1 MINQIRNS
9 RLSKIIAS
17 YLAIQMIVSIVQ
29 PNNIYALTGGPSQPE
44 FNSFTPIGTSDMVNL
59 STGDFNY
66 NIPIMD
72 VGGYP
77 LNLSYESG
85 VTMDQEASWVGLGW
99 NLNVGQINRQVRG
112 IPDDFKGD
120 ELKYEDYIKPNKTTG
135 LTFNINPQFV
145 GLGDM
150 GLGVSAGMTFQH
162 NNYNGISFVP
172 SYGISFEIT
181 KNISVGANL
190 TSSAENGASVNP
202 YISLSEKVA
211 SGNKD
216 FKYGMSASFG
226 VGYNSRQGLTSFNM
240 SSGYGVFRDVGTAQE
255 PSYKSVYSQNGHGSI
270 SFINNTFTPSKRV
283 AYKNSNISFAFSLGP
298 DIWGIDAEFGVSGFG
313 SVQKLKNEDP
323 VLVKSYGYNNTHLS
337 SSDDVLDFN
346 REKEDLIS
354 KNTLVLPV
362 TNYTYD
368 IYAINGQGTGGM
380 FRPYRGQVGY
390 VYSSF
395 VQDESNSDSFGG
407 EIEGGAGWHVGV
419 DFTNIDAESSTGKWE
434 TPVTTYFDE
443 NNNES
448 NEIDYERV
456 YYKTVGEYT
465 VDNEF
470 TIFKN
475 SLGGNNAIRIG
486 IGGQGN
492 SPGKYA
498 VNKFEKKPYSPGDDI
513 NFNQKIKRN
522 HRELRNKAIIPVTM
536 EEAGRDGLIN
546 EQQTSSLAKPHHIVA
561 YKTLNPDGSTYIY
574 GESVYNTKKV
584 ESTFA
589 TDKAPDI
596 AIKGTVGYT
605 SNDEGKENGNGIDH
619 YFNRITTPPYA
630 HTYLLTSVLSA
641 DYEDL
646 EGNGPSDDDLGSY
659 TKFNYK
665 MTDGNY
671 HWSIPYTSGKASYNQ
686 GLNSNSQD
694 QKASL
699 VYGEKELKYIKT
711 IETKTHIAYFRL
723 SARQDGKESGG
734 GASSMQQ
741 IDKIFLFSKPE
752 YKDLTDNGNIDP
764 DLISI
769 SDLAKVA
776 IKVAHFRYVYTLCP
790 GIPNGNAKLTLET
803 LYFTY
808 RDSFMGKY
816 TPYTFSYGLDID
828 GDGVSDNNYPYSLK
842 AYDIWGNYK
851 PNEATTYD
859 VFANGSPTPL
869 SPQEFPFV
877 QQDDKE
883 LQDLYASAWS
893 LSSIHLPSGGKIDVE
908 YETDDYQYVQDRKVM
923 QMFKVVGATESI
935 PNQSN
940 YLNKLLYQNGNN
952 GGDAKYL
959 IVELPEA
966 PNTTLT
972 GAEFQE
978 KYLGDQFNKPIYF
991 RFMLNMSKDTGK
1003 STFNNDSNDFEYVTG
1018 YFLIDSSIP
1027 DTFTDGA
1034 SVYGI
1039 IPMQFTDLEGGVN
1052 GGKQINPIS
1061 KAGLYFGRKYLHRK
1075 VYGLP
1080 LYSDGTSVK
1089 DVITQLKS
1097 DIGALSEIISGPNAK
1112 LRNQNLIAR
1121 RFIPEKS
1128 WIRLLEPTGRKMG
1141 GGVRVKRVVM
1151 DDQWEKMLSS
1161 TNPEYNQTY
1170 GQEYSYTLENGTSSG
1185 VATYEPNM
1193 SKENP
1198 FVEPF
1203 YNSNIDNL
1211 VAPRELNYVEK
1222 PFGESFFPSPVVTYS
1237 KVEVKNLPRSKNENG
1252 ETLIVKKH
1260 ATGKVVN
1267 EFYTSKD
1274 FPTIVD
1280 YTSLNGPDNY
1290 YSNDD
1295 DIIGQTLGSLLGL
1308 NVEVTTEL
1316 TLSQG
1321 FSIQTNDMNGKQKK
1335 QSVFNEYGQFISGVE
1350 YKYRTNEI
1358 DGTLD
1363 NKVPTIKE
1371 NGVVESEEEVGMH
1384 YEVIND
1390 FQENRAYSK
1399 TLGAQGNVAA
1409 LPFGPFVVVV
1419 PMIVP
1424 QSAEHT
1430 NTFHGVTTTKVIH
1443 RTGIMTEKIAYD
1455 VGSSVSTKNIA
1466 WDSSTG
1472 EVLLTETVNEY
1483 NDHYFNFTYPAHW
1496 YYKGM
1501 GMASQNIGIEGTLSK
1516 IENQHTINVSGASLS
1531 DIFTLG
1537 DEIETSIGHLWVAK
1551 IENNNLIL
1559 IDRDGILINDSCDPL
1574 DIEFKIVRSGY
1585 RNQQTA
1591 SMASVTS
1598 MINPI
1603 NINSNTAFNNITED
1617 SYFYFNGQGVDHNII
1632 NASAVEYG
1640 EAWPQ
1645 QWENGLPGFP
1655 NALISKFDEIDYEDE
1670 EAIAPYEYGFN
1681 PYLFNVRGE
1690 WRAKKSYAYLTGRN
1704 NNESN
1709 TTPLR
1714 HEGYFNKFKP
1724 LYRINNTTLK
1734 WYVDNSQ
1741 NIDNHWTF
1749 ASQVSQYSPYGAEL
1763 ENKDALG
1770 RYSAAQ
1776 YGYNYT
1782 LPTAVASNS
1791 EYRQMGFDSFE
1802 DYDYAEENSN
1812 SSEPYNSHFSY
1823 FDVAYADGGI
1833 NGGNIK
1839 RTAITSHTGKYSIAV
1854 SPNTSA
1860 SLYKS
1865 LSECELTII
1874 PAEEDCGPDPDPIP
1888 CSFADTK
1895 GLECELEYQLPLG
1908 NVEITDIEVIG
1919 ECSEPPGTEY
1929 NVQHDFSDTTHIL
1942 SLTTILGSACDQNPY
1957 LSILGTIIVKYKV
1970 DGQTCTL
1977 TITIHRHFECD

>member
-1 MINQIRNS
+1 MIQKIRNS
-9 RLSKIIAS
+9 RISKVIAS

-29 PNNIYALTGGPSQPE
+29 PDNIYALTGGPSQPE

-77 LNLSYESG
+77 LNLAYDSG

-99 NLNVGQINRQVRG
+99 NLNVGQINRQARG

-120 ELKYEDYIKPNKTTG
+120 ELKYEDYIKENKTTG

-181 KNISVGANL
+181 EGISVGANL
-190 TSSAENGASVNP
+190 TSSAENGATANP
-202 YISLSEKVA
+202 YISLSKKTKGAV
-211 SGNKD
+211 SSVVNGLSSNL
-216 FKYGMSASFG
+216 GI
-226 VGYNSRQGLTSFNM
+226 GYNSRQGLTSFNM
-240 SSGYGVFRDVGTAQE
+240 STNVGISGYKGLLANAMGIG
-255 PSYKSVYSQNGHGSI
+255 NGNGSI

-298 DIWGIDAEFGVSGFG
+298 DIWGIDAEIGVTGFG
-313 SVQKLKNEDP
+313 SVQKLKNNNS
-323 VLVKSYGYNNTHLS
+323 VFVKSYGYNNTHFS

-368 IYAINGQGTGGM
+368 IYSINGQGTGGM
-380 FRPYRGQVGY
+380 FRPFHGQVGY
-390 VYSSF
+390 VYSPF

-407 EIEGGAGWHVGV
+407 EVEGGAGWHVGL
-419 DFTNIDAESSTGKWE
+419 DFTGIEAESSTGKWD
-434 TPVTTYFDE
+434 TPVTSYFEE
-443 NNNES
+443 NTNEF
-448 NEIDYERV
+448 NAMDYERV
-456 YYKTVGEYT
+456 YYKSVGEYT
-465 VDNEF
+465 LDIESS
-470 TIFKN
+470 IFES
-475 SLGGNNAIRIG
+475 SLGGNNAVRIG

-498 VNKFEKKPYSPGDDI
+498 TNKYERKPYSQGDDI
-513 NFNQKIKRN
+513 NINQKIKRN

-536 EEAGRDGLIN
+536 DEAGRDGMIN
-546 EQQTSSLAKPHHIVA
+546 HLQTNSFAKPHHIVG
-561 YKTLNPDGSTYIY
+561 YKTLNPDGTMYIY
-574 GESVYNTKKV
+574 GESVYNTEKV

-589 TDKAPDI
+589 INGNADSAV
-596 AIKGTVGYT
+596 KGTINYD
-605 SNDEGKENGNGIDH
+605 SQDEKRNNGNGIDH

-646 EGNGPSDDDLGSY
+646 EGDGPSDDDLGSY

-665 MTDGNY
+665 MTDSDY

-686 GLNSNSQD
+686 GLNSNPQD

-699 VYGEKELKYIKT
+699 VYGKKELKYIST

-723 SARQDGKESGG
+723 SDRMDGKESGG
-734 GASSMQQ
+734 GTSHMQQ

-752 YKDLTDNGNIDP
+752 FKSLTNNGTINP
-764 DLISI
+764 DSINI

-776 IKVAHFRYVYTLCP
+776 IKVAHFDYGYALCP
-790 GIPNGNAKLTLET
+790 GIPNGNTGKLTLER

-816 TPYTFSYGLDID
+816 TPYTFKYNHDYTVG
-828 GDGVSDNNYPYSLK
+828 GNNYPFGYSLK
-842 AYDIWGNYK
+842 GYDIWGNYK
-851 PNEATTYD
+851 PNEATSYD
-859 VFANGSPTPL
+859 VFSNNEATPL

-883 LQDLYASAWS
+883 LQDQFASAWS
-893 LSSIHLPSGGKIDVE
+893 LSSINLPSGGKIDVE
-908 YETDDYQYVQDRKVM
+908 FETDDYQYVQNRKAM

-935 PNQSN
+935 PDQSN
-940 YLNKLLYQNGNN
+940 YQNKLLYQNGNN
-952 GGDAKYL
+952 GDDAKYL
-959 IVELPEA
+959 VVELPET
-966 PNTTLT
+966 PNTSLT
-972 GAEFQE
+972 GAEFRQ
-978 KYLGDQFNKPIYF
+978 KYLGDHFNKPIYF

-1003 STFNNDSNDFEYVTG
+1003 TTFNNNSNDFEYVTG
-1018 YFLIDSSIP
+1018 YFLIDSDIP
-1027 DTFTDGA
+1027 DTFTDGT

-1039 IPMQFTDLEGGVN
+1039 IPMKFTDLEGGVT
-1052 GGKQINPIS
+1052 GGKQINPIT

-1089 DVITQLKS
+1089 DVITQLKA

-1121 RFIPEKS
+1121 RFVPEKS
-1128 WIRLLEPTGRKMG
+1128 WIRLLEPSGRKLG

-1151 DDQWEKMLSS
+1151 NDQWEKMLSS
-1161 TNPEYNQTY
+1161 SNHEYNQTY
-1170 GQEYSYTLENGTSSG
+1170 GQEYNYTLDNGTSSG

-1203 YNSNIDNL
+1203 YNGDDRL
-1211 VAPRELNYVEK
+1211 VAPRELNYIEK
-1222 PFGESFFPSPVVTYS
+1222 PFGESFFPSPIVTYS
-1237 KVEVKNLPRSKNENG
+1237 KVEVKNLPRTKIENND
-1252 ETLIVKKH
+1252 TLVVKKH

-1295 DIIGQTLGSLLGL
+1295 NIIGQTLGSLLGL
-1308 NVEVTTEL
+1308 NIEVTTEL

-1335 QSVFNEYGQFISGVE
+1335 QSVFNEYNEFISGVE
-1350 YKYRTNEI
+1350 YKYKTNEI
-1358 DGTLD
+1358 DGSLD
-1363 NKVPTIKE
+1363 NKVPTINEKGE
-1371 NGVVESEEEVGMH
+1371 VSTVQEVGMH

-1390 FQENRAYSK
+1390 FQENKAYTK
-1399 TLGAQGNVAA
+1399 THGVQTNVAA
-1409 LPFGPFVVVV
+1409 LPFGPFIVVI

-1455 VGSSVSTKNIA
+1455 VGSSVSTKNLA
-1466 WDSSTG
+1466 WDASTG

-1496 YYKGM
+1496 YYEGM

-1516 IENQHTINVSGASLS
+1516 IENEHTINVSGAILS
-1531 DIFTLG
+1531 DIFMLG
-1537 DEIETSIGHLWVAK
+1537 DEIDTSLGHLWVAK
-1551 IENNNLIL
+1551 IETNNIVL

-1574 DIEFKIVRSGY
+1574 DLEFKIVRSGY

-1591 SMASVTS
+1591 NMASVTS

-1603 NINSNTAFNNITED
+1603 DIDGDPNTNFNNITENT
-1617 SYFYFNGQGVDHNII
+1617 YLYLNGQGVDYNIM
-1632 NASAVEYG
+1632 NVSAVEYS

-1655 NALISKFDEIDYEDE
+1655 NALISKFDEIDYGSD

-1690 WRAKKSYAYLTGRN
+1690 WRAKKSYAYLTGRK
-1704 NNESN
+1704 NNENSAN
-1709 TTPLR
+1709 PLR

-1724 LYRINNTTLK
+1724 LYRINPTTLD
-1734 WYVDNSQ
+1734 WYVDNPQ
-1741 NIDNHWTF
+1741 NTDNKWTF
-1749 ASQVSQYSPYGAEL
+1749 ASQVSQFSPYGAEL

-1770 RYSAAQ
+1770 RYSSAQ
-1776 YGYNYT
+1776 YGYNYS

-1791 EYRQMGFDSFE
+1791 EYRQIGFDSFE

-1812 SSEPYNSHFSY
+1812 SSDPYNSHFSY
-1823 FDVAYADGGI
+1823 FDVANADGGI
-1833 NGGNIK
+1833 DGGNIK

-1854 SPNTSA
+1854 SPNTGA

-1865 LSECELTII
+1865 LSECELKIT
-1874 PAEEDCGPDPDPIP
+1874 PAEDDCSSAPDPDPIP
-1888 CSFADTK
+1888 CDYNSRNWPSCP
-1895 GLECELEYQLPLG
+1895 LIYQLPEGVTEIINPLSNQNSCGTLVYSFDPITNKLDVDIQGLG
-1908 NVEITDIEVIG
+1908 SCEPEPGDPNPVMTVKDVIYYIG
-1919 ECSEPPGTEY
+1919 ENKCTIDIIIFAPDHP
-1929 NVQHDFSDTTHIL
+1929 NV
-1942 SLTTILGSACDQNPY
+1942 GCN
-1957 LSILGTIIVKYKV
+1957 
-1970 DGQTCTL
+1970 
-1977 TITIHRHFECD
+1977 